1 MILIKP
7 IITEK
12 SIAQTAKKKYTFKV
26 NIASTKDEIKKA
38 VEKTFAVKVLS
49 VKTSIQHGKVYR
61 TGRKWTTARKAD
73 WKKAVVAIKPD
84 QQIDLFE
91 VTQTEK

>member
-7 IITEK
+7 LISEK
-12 SIAQTAKKKYTFKV
+12 SLSLAAKKKYTFRV
-26 NIASTKDEIKKA
+26 NITATKEEIKKEA
-38 VEKTFAVKVLS
+38 ERIFGVKVIC
-49 VKTSIQHGKVYR
+49 VKTSIQHGKEYR

-73 WKKAVVAIKPD
+73 WKKAIISIQPD
-84 QQIDLFE
+84 KQIDLFE

>member
-12 SIAQTAKKKYTFKV
+12 SLALAAKKKYTFRV
-26 NIASTKDEIKKA
+26 NIAANKVEIKKEA
-38 VEKTFAVKVLS
+38 EKNFGVKVIS
-49 VKTSIQHGKVYR
+49 VKTSIQHGKEYR

-73 WKKAVVAIKPD
+73 WKKAIIAIHPD
-84 QQIDLFE
+84 KQIDLFE
-91 VTQTEK
+91 STRAEK